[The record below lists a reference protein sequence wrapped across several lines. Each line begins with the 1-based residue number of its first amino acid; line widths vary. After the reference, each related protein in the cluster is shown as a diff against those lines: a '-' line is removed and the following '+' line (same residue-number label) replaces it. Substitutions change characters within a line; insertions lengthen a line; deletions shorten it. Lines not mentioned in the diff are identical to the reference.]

1 MSNTNRTNPWVGI
14 ASYQE
19 PTASNPTQ
27 YLFCG
32 RDEASRDIL
41 TIIDNNLFSIIY
53 GATGIGKT
61 SILQAGVYP
70 RLRKLNYIPISI
82 RLGRADTNVKL
93 ADALIEAIKL
103 EIEKQNC
110 SIKQPDGLPEPKEED
125 RIWAFFKSSTFFN
138 DREEPIYPVIVLDQL
153 EEIFIHRNQDAAQL
167 MQQIYMLIDDTR
179 IIDNGSGY
187 HDETNFRFVVSIRE
201 DYLYALEECIDTH
214 YLTEMLYS
222 RYRLGAM
229 TDDEARSVILRPGE
243 GLFAKQHEEDIV
255 SHIIALAKNKQTKLI
270 NTLLLSL
277 ICARLYDIMSETGGS
292 LISPLHLKNIGEN
305 PLQFFYQEA
314 SHKLSGK
321 QRKFIEQSLVDREG
335 HRTTISKDLFTQKA
349 GWSDTLVEGPHR
361 LLNIIPAASHADHS
375 PRVELM
381 HDMLASAI
389 HTKRQ
394 KKRTQI
400 LDVFVLLP
408 IYSGLTML
416 LLGSLILFSTL
427 SSDNLFLIL
436 SGLPIIPLFYLAC
449 IGQQNKDSKN
459 LFIVPLL
466 VSYVFSMWLFA
477 YAIPTKLLGGH
488 PTIAYHELRP
498 SSLESIFN
506 AGAILTIL
514 LPMLTFAQFF
524 YQRSEWNF
532 RLSPG
537 DYIGSRAL
545 KNQRNRIPFIALT
558 IGLILPI
565 LLLIFPPRTHI
576 EQLRDKA
583 AANDP
588 EALCELGDYYLQYC
602 PDFTKAKSYYTQAK
616 DLDYPVANERLETL
630 SERYSEAM
638 DTWLWYNSFTDQ
650 IRTDVLKYL
659 LDKEAGKMSVISTA
673 EINELYADNNQTPSF
688 IKWNGNIK
696 DECSIGAIRAY
707 FERQNDHEAFMRWTC
722 KMYPPHEIGYQF
734 LLGEHIEQDKERALE
749 IFYKYKAH
757 QYIINMYVIDWK
769 FKTALEY
776 IDANQEEIL
785 NEKFAVNFPFINSLY
800 WLLYY

>member
-82 RLGRADTNVKL
+82 RLGRADTNIKL

-243 GLFAKQHEEDIV
+243 GLFARQHEEDIV

-292 LISPLHLKNIGEN
+292 HISPLHLKNIGEN

-349 GWSDTLVEGPHR
+349 GWSETLVEGPHR

-400 LDVFVLLP
+400 LDMFVLFP
-408 IYSGLTML
+408 IYSGSMML
-416 LLGSLILFSTL
+416 LLGSLML
-427 SSDNLFLIL
+427 SCAVSITSFLSNFFLIIPVI
-436 SGLPIIPLFYLAC
+436 PIFYLAC
-449 IGQQNKDSKN
+449 IGQQSKDSKN
-459 LFIVPLL
+459 LFFVPVLVYHVILIWVLL
-466 VSYVFSMWLFA
+466 YWSPQLSGVTTPS
-477 YAIPTKLLGGH
+477 
-488 PTIAYHELRP
+488 IAWHGLRP
-498 SSLESIFN
+498 SSLNFMLHI
-506 AGAILTIL
+506 GVIIAILL
-514 LPMLTFAQFF
+514 LILTFTQFF
-524 YQRSEWNF
+524 YQRSQWRF
-532 RLSPG
+532 HLSPR
-537 DYIGSRAL
+537 DYIGLRAL
-545 KNQRNRIPFIALT
+545 KNKRNRITFIALT

-565 LLLIFPPRTHI
+565 LWFIFPPRTHI
-576 EQLRDKA
+576 EQLRDRA
-583 AANDP
+583 ATNDP
-588 EALCELGDYYLQYC
+588 EALCELGDYYLQYY
-602 PDFTKAKSYYTQAK
+602 PDSTKAKAYYTQAK
-616 DLDYPVANERLETL
+616 DLDYSAANERLATL
-630 SERYSEAM
+630 SARYAKAQS
-638 DTWLWYNSFTDQ
+638 TWNEVDHFTDQ

-659 LDKEAGKMSVISTA
+659 LDKEAGKMSVISSA

-722 KMYPPHEIGYQF
+722 KMYLPREIGYQF

-749 IFYKYKAH
+749 IFYKYKTH
-757 QYIINMYVIDWK
+757 DLIIKLYLSNWEVK
-769 FKTALEY
+769 SVLEY
-776 IDANQEEIL
+776 IDANQEEIV
-785 NEKFAVNFPFINSLY
+785 NEEFADNYPFISLAY
-800 WLLYY
+800 LLFY